1 MNILRLSSRI
11 SIQLCQ
17 WFKSRIFLTWNTFLN
32 KIRIDYINVPYA
44 TTEDDM
50 KVAKRLMSFLDQAVF
65 MARLEDKNASILKE
79 ADGIIIQRRS
89 LGLSIVSEKLFALQ
103 NYLLEQ

>member
-1 MNILRLSSRI
+1 M
-11 SIQLCQ
+11 
-17 WFKSRIFLTWNTFLN
+17 TWNTFLN